1 MSRERGKA
9 VAAAEVDKGMLLCRH
24 VFGCDGMESA
34 VAQVGKKESLKV
46 HATARSE
53 VSRLFGRVR
62 VSKLDVIVVG
72 CCGRAEHVSD
82 VREVAEALG
91 FVGKIVA
98 FDVRDVEGAVKAD
111 ALDVLSVRT
120 LVESVGKRVLLVES
134 PPWASASPFVA
145 AAQLYGWCY
154 ALHLRAGWLSSAP
167 TWRLPWWEKLVE
179 EGRADVEVGDVL
191 VDRGVLGTALWFLG
205 APSKRAFTEAFV
217 AHRVGGKFVKESK

>member
-1 MSRERGKA
+1 MASILPKVRHAIPRKITCLGA
-9 VAAAEVDKGMLLCRH
+9 TGWAEVDKGMLLCRH

-34 VAQVGKKESLKV
+34 VAQVGKKESRKV

-91 FVGKIVA
+91 FVGQIVA

-111 ALDVLSVRT
+111 ALDVLM
-120 LVESVGKRVLLVES
+120 ES
-134 PPWASASPFVA
+134 A
-145 AAQLYGWCY
+145 
-154 ALHLRAGWLSSAP
+154 
-167 TWRLPWWEKLVE
+167 
-179 EGRADVEVGDVL
+179 
-191 VDRGVLGTALWFLG
+191 
-205 APSKRAFTEAFV
+205 V
-217 AHRVGGKFVKESK
+217 AHRGCVMALPP